1 MSIVITGASG
11 KLGRR
16 TAQYVLER
24 TSDVILVTR
33 HPEALA
39 DLGGDV
45 RHGDFSDPASLEAAF
60 AGGERMLL
68 ISTDVVG
75 PGRVALHRNAI
86 AAAARAGVR
95 QIAYTSLVNP
105 SDNNPAGVAPDHNQT
120 EQAIRDSGVEWT
132 FLRNAIYAE
141 IMAAGAQPAIDAGKL
156 VTNAGDGR
164 SAYVLHD
171 DCAAAAAAVLT
182 TPGHEGKAYDI
193 TGPEALSVED
203 VAALY
208 AEAGGKPVE
217 PLKLDDDAWIEAMTG
232 FGMPDAAARLYASF
246 GRSTRQGYAA
256 AVSTAVQDLTGR
268 APRPAREALLSLA
281 AR

>member
-16 TAQYVLER
+16 TAEYVLER

-33 HPEALA
+33 SPDRLA
-39 DLGGDV
+39 GLGGEV
-45 RHGDFSDPASLEAAF
+45 RYGDFADPASLSAAF
-60 AGGERMLL
+60 AGAERMLL
-68 ISTDVVG
+68 ISTDAVG
-75 PGRVALHRNAI
+75 ARLQGHRDAI
-86 AAAARAGVR
+86 AAAADAGVR
-95 QIAYTSLVNP
+95 HIAYTSIVNP
-105 SDNNPAGVAPDHNQT
+105 SHNNPAGVAPDHRET
-120 EQAIRDSGVEWT
+120 EEAIRAAGVEWT

-141 IMAAGAQPAIDAGKL
+141 IMALGAPPAIASGAY

-164 SAYVLHD
+164 SAYVLRD

-182 TPGHEGKAYDI
+182 TPGHEGKEYDI

-203 VAALY
+203 IAALY

-217 PLKLDDDAWIEAMTG
+217 PVKLDDDAWISTMVEH
-232 FGMPDAAARLYASF
+232 GMPDAAAQLLASF

-256 AVSTAVQDLTGR
+256 PVSTAVEDLTR
-268 APRPAREALLSLA
+268 RPRRPAREAVLSPAL
-281 AR
+281 R